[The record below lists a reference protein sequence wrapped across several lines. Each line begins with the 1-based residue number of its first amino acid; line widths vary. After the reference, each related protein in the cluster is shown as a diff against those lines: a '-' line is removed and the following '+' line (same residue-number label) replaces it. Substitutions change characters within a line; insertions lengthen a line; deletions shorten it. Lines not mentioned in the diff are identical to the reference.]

1 MTETKEKKYTSDEL
15 KAMLAEQTR
24 LEAEERELKR
34 ETYEKLKGETIDEL
48 FSIAKEINE
57 LLTTFKEKAFKDMGA
72 LYALLQEYSNRH
84 KDGKGNFSVENEIHK
99 IEFKKQGKG
108 SFDERSVQAEKHI
121 IDFLTTK
128 YEGDLDT
135 KDLIMSL
142 LERKKGDLDIQLV
155 QKLYSMEDRFDD
167 ANWTEGIKL
176 LKESYKYTH
185 SKDYISFY
193 EKDDNGVWVAIN
205 LNFSYV

>member
-1 MTETKEKKYTSDEL
+1 MVETKEKKYTSNEL

-142 LERKKGDLDIQLV
+142 LERKKGDLDILLV

-167 ANWTEGIKL
+167 ANWKEGIKL
-176 LKESYKYTH
+176 LKESYTYTH

-193 EKDDNGVWVAIN
+193 EKDDHGKWQGVN